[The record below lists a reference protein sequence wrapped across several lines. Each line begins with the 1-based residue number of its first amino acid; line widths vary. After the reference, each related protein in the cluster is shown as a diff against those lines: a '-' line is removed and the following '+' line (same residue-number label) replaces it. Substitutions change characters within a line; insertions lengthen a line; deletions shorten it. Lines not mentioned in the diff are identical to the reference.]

1 MKTIQLHKTTL
12 ILIAILLFYTFM
24 GILLPLMHDDLQWF
38 SNYNTDILKVG
49 FASLNG
55 RYIGNIFEI
64 IAVHVSWLRWLSYG
78 LISMGI
84 IWMIMHI
91 TRCKAWTSY
100 YLLAFSLMLILP
112 SAIYADT
119 YGWFA
124 GFYNYAT
131 STLISLFIIYYCI
144 NAIIY
149 KEKQPVSVTVLFY
162 VLCFFGQLFME

>member
-1 MKTIQLHKTTL
+1 MV
-12 ILIAILLFYTFM
+12 AIS
-24 GILLPLMHDDLQWF
+24 G
-38 SNYNTDILKVG
+38 
-49 FASLNG
+49 
-55 RYIGNIFEI
+55 IFEI

-84 IWMIMHI
+84 IWMLLWHI

-124 GFYNYAT
+124 G
-131 STLISLFIIYYCI
+131 IRIMRH
-144 NAIIY
+144 
-149 KEKQPVSVTVLFY
+149 QH
-162 VLCFFGQLFME
+162 

>member
-1 MKTIQLHKTTL
+1 
-12 ILIAILLFYTFM
+12 M

-124 GFYNYAT
+124 GF
-131 STLISLFIIYYCI
+131 IIMRH
-144 NAIIY
+144 
-149 KEKQPVSVTVLFY
+149 QH
-162 VLCFFGQLFME
+162 